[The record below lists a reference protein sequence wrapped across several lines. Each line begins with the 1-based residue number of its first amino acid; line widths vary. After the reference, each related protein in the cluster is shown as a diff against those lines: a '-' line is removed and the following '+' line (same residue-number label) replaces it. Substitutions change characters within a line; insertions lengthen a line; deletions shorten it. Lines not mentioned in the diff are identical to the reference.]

1 MREEQWEGVVCSP
14 SVLPKVFQELEAIMC
29 EVATLLCPDQIRGHH
44 DLTQGHTV
52 FRGCWCSQPA
62 EVASEEQ
69 RLQG

>member
-1 MREEQWEGVVCSP
+1 
-14 SVLPKVFQELEAIMC
+14 MC
-29 EVATLLCPDQIRGHH
+29 EVPTLLCPDQIRGHH

-69 RLQG
+69 RLQGQRPLLQGVV